1 MFLLDA
7 NVLITAKNQYYPIA
21 RVPEFW
27 DWLVHMGLAGSV
39 KMPLEI
45 MEEIAGGNDD
55 LGEWIGEPANRDAM
69 RLDEQVDLAHVQS
82 VLAQYAPDLDD
93 AEMIKIGRDPFL
105 IAYAL
110 AEPADRIVVTVEVS
124 KPTCQR
130 ANRRIP
136 DICNDL
142 NLSWCNSFRMMTELN
157 FSTGWKAAPG

>member
-7 NVLITAKNQYYPIA
+7 NVLITAKNEYYPIA

-27 DWLVHMGLAGSV
+27 DWLVHMGAAGTL

-45 MEEIAGGNDD
+45 IEEVSGGNDD
-55 LGEWIGEPANRDAM
+55 LGEWIGDASNREALC
-69 RLDEQVDLAHVQS
+69 LDEQANLGHVQA
-82 VLAQYAPDLDD
+82 VLAQYAADLDD

-105 IAYAL
+105 IGYAL
-110 AEPADRIVVTVEVS
+110 AAPADRVVVTVEVS

-136 DICNDL
+136 DICNGLQL
-142 NLSWCNSFRMMTELN
+142 NWCNSFRMMRELN
-157 FSTGWKAAPG
+157 FSTGWKAQG